1 MPPGEKER
9 LCRESLFIWG
19 CPSGKLLAAERT
31 PKRVVFFCLKKGCPE
46 GQGAPCKQV
55 RGINAQYPS
64 KHHRKLVWKKLANDY
79 LTLTFSIIFL
89 QFMNYCG
96 ITDKKSRR
104 RG

>member
-19 CPSGKLLAAERT
+19 CPSGKLSAAERT

-55 RGINAQYPS
+55 RGINAAYPS

-79 LTLTFSIIFL
+79 LTLTSISLGLAI
-89 QFMNYCG
+89 
-96 ITDKKSRR
+96 
-104 RG
+104 